1 MKDYNERI
9 ARLRLRK
16 LAQTQEKI
24 RVEGALD
31 EDDYGRIVPPPGV
44 WHILP
49 NNPDGSF
56 YGYDAWADNFC
67 DLMSVHPVYID
78 PDDAFA
84 GRWMYFM
91 SKMRPNKWNPDY
103 PYDHL
108 KENISRY
115 DIICGIGDDAHFAPD
130 YEMGVRL
137 GWGGLVERIEHWK
150 KVNTTPEQQ
159 HFYALHLRVIRAVQG
174 WIQRHVD
181 EARRL
186 AATCGDPEKKALLT
200 ELADMNERIISDAPA
215 TLREACQWIIWFHL
229 ASRRSE
235 ERRVGKECR
244 SRWSP
249 YH

>member
-108 KENISRY
+108 KENIFRSSAASATTHTSPPIMKWEYGLDGAGWSNASNIGKRSTRSRSNN
-115 DIICGIGDDAHFAPD
+115 ISMHC
-130 YEMGVRL
+130 
-137 GWGGLVERIEHWK
+137 
-150 KVNTTPEQQ
+150 
-159 HFYALHLRVIRAVQG
+159 
-174 WIQRHVD
+174 
-181 EARRL
+181 
-186 AATCGDPEKKALLT
+186 TCG
-200 ELADMNERIISDAPA
+200 
-215 TLREACQWIIWFHL
+215 
-229 ASRRSE
+229 
-235 ERRVGKECR
+235 
-244 SRWSP
+244 
-249 YH
+249 

>member
-1 MKDYNERI
+1 
-9 ARLRLRK
+9 
-16 LAQTQEKI
+16 
-24 RVEGALD
+24 
-31 EDDYGRIVPPPGV
+31 
-44 WHILP
+44 
-49 NNPDGSF
+49 
-56 YGYDAWADNFC
+56 
-67 DLMSVHPVYID
+67 
-78 PDDAFA
+78 
-84 GRWMYFM
+84 MYFM

-215 TLREACQWIIWFHL
+215 TMREACQWIIWFHRRPAPTTATAPGDRSTRCCVLSTNRNKANGILDDETAVYYL
-229 ASRRSE
+229 ACLLINDPIYWQLGGPDASGRDPRPSHISFLVLEASDKINTSLNLTVRVHDGLVRSCSE
-235 ERRVGKECR
+235 N
-244 SRWSP
+244 RWNTW
-249 YH
+249 

>member
-130 YEMGVRL
+130 
-137 GWGGLVERIEHWK
+137 
-150 KVNTTPEQQ
+150 
-159 HFYALHLRVIRAVQG
+159 
-174 WIQRHVD
+174 
-181 EARRL
+181 
-186 AATCGDPEKKALLT
+186 
-200 ELADMNERIISDAPA
+200 
-215 TLREACQWIIWFHL
+215 
-229 ASRRSE
+229 
-235 ERRVGKECR
+235 
-244 SRWSP
+244 
-249 YH
+249 